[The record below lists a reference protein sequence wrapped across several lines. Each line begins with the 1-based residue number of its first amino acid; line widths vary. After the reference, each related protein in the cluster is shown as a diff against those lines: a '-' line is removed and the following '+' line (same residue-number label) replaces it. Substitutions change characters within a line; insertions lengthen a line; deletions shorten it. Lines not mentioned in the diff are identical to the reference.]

1 MEYGPEKATLA
12 ISLMAAMSDGDKAS
26 PEREQLKKVAESFSD
41 PNLNLMQVYQEVLL
55 GKVAL
60 PQLVQTLDGRERR
73 LLAYE
78 MAVAVCDAD
87 GVSNEAEKKFLE
99 DLRRALGL
107 EEAAAAPIFHQA
119 EELAA
124 APLAAAA
131 GTSGSAAR
139 PAVDEAALDK
149 SILNYAVLN
158 GALELLPNS
167 LATMAIIPLQT
178 KMVYEIG
185 QSYGFSLD
193 RGHIKDFMATIGIGM
208 TSQVLENYAKK
219 FLGKFLNKSL
229 GGLLGGLGRQATS
242 SGFSFASTYALGQ
255 LAKSYYAQGRRL
267 DSGQLKGAF
276 QDLLSGAQG
285 LQEKYL
291 GQIQQKAQ
299 GLDVSQILSM
309 VRR

>member
-1 MEYGPEKATLA
+1 MEYTPEKSILA
-12 ISLMAAMSDGDKAS
+12 ISLMAAMADGEKAGV
-26 PEREQLKKVAESFSD
+26 EREQLKKVAESFAD
-41 PNLNLMQVYQEVLL
+41 PQLNLMQVYQEVLL
-55 GKVAL
+55 GKVSLA
-60 PQLVQTLDGRERR
+60 QAVQSFDSREQRV
-73 LLAYE
+73 LAFE
-78 MAVAVCDAD
+78 MAVGICDAD
-87 GVSNEAEKKFLE
+87 GVANEAEKRFLE
-99 DLRRALGL
+99 ELRKALGL
-107 EEAAAAPIFHQA
+107 DEASAAPIVQQAEALAAASLPAAAAP
-119 EELAA
+119 
-124 APLAAAA
+124 APAFA
-131 GTSGSAAR
+131 
-139 PAVDEAALDK
+139 AVDEATLDK
-149 SILNYAVLN
+149 SILNYSILN

-267 DSGQLKGAF
+267 DSGQLKEAF
-276 QDLLSGAQG
+276 QNLLSGAQG
-285 LQEKYL
+285 LQERYL

>member
-1 MEYGPEKATLA
+1 MEYSPEKAILA
-12 ISLMAAMSDGDKAS
+12 ISLMAALADGDKAG

-41 PNLNLMQVYQEVLL
+41 PSLNLMQVYQEVLL
-55 GKVAL
+55 GKISIS
-60 PQLVQTLDGRERR
+60 QLAQTLASREQR

-78 MAVAVCDAD
+78 MAVGVCDSD
-87 GVSNEAEKKFLE
+87 GVANEAERGFLE
-99 DLRRALGL
+99 RLRQELGL
-107 EEAAAAPIFHQA
+107 EEATAAPIFQQA
-119 EELAA
+119 QELAA
-124 APLAAAA
+124 ASLPAVIPAANPAA
-131 GTSGSAAR
+131 K

-149 SILNYAVLN
+149 SILNYSILN

-219 FLGKFLNKSL
+219 FIGKFLGKSL
-229 GGLLGGLGRQATS
+229 GGLLGGISRQATS

-267 DSGQLKGAF
+267 DAGQLKGSF
-276 QDLLSGAQG
+276 QNLLSGAQG

-299 GLDVSQILSM
+299 GLDISQILSM